1 MKRLTE
7 RLVLVA
13 VMICFLAAA
22 AGCYASGGYA
32 GYGYGYNNYYDD
44 PFYSA
49 PIDRYGY
56 GFYGHP

>member
-13 VMICFLAAA
+13 VLVLYLAAS
-22 AGCYASGGYA
+22 GCYASGGYV
-32 GYGYGYNNYYDD
+32 GYGATHDYYDEA
-44 PFYSA
+44 FYRA